1 MVFEDKI
8 ESLSASARLTIAPY
22 VAFGDPDGNI
32 VGVNLLPPVPPVA
45 TNRVFCVNRVV
56 PGGIR
61 ITINIDA

>member
-22 VAFGDPDGNI
+22 VEFGALDANI
-32 VGVNLLPPVPPVA
+32 AGLNRLPPVPPVA
-45 TNRVFCVNRVV
+45 TNRVFCPSTAV

-61 ITINIDA
+61 ITINMDA